1 MKKFI
6 AERINCING
15 TLEDLN
21 QKVKK
26 FRCLFSKERRKNIE
40 LAG

>member
-15 TLEDLN
+15 ALEDLN
-21 QKVKK
+21 KKVKK
-26 FRCLFSKERRKNIE
+26 FRCLFSKKRRKNIV
-40 LAG
+40 LAV